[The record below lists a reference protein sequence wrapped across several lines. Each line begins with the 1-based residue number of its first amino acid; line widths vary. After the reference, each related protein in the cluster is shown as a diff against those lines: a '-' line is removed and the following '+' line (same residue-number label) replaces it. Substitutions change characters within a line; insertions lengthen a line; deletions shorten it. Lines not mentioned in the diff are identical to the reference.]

1 MKLNMSHEARLARQ
15 ELNEKLILGFIAH
28 HGFSTAQMLSDLLGY
43 QQVQSVYKVL
53 RRLVEKRFIRIHKMV
68 FIGNL
73 YLLTPTGIN
82 QLSES
87 VKIKNIKAHEIKPFS
102 MEHRLAIQK
111 CHIAMFKNKIKWS
124 SLTGKAKKGEQKP
137 DGIIWFCFDQ
147 PKETEV
153 AIEIELT
160 IKTQKRY
167 KQIYREYNNSKYRL
181 ILYVVPN
188 ETFKK
193 RLETIFKIIK
203 YDFSLST
210 ITMQV
215 FTFEEFVNIINE
227 ENSNARKTHNEK
239 TINEYKQKENERLI
253 KEKEKSDIQNHIDK
267 VYQEEMAKLSSEA
280 QEDKKKKRF
289 GIF

>member
-1 MKLNMSHEARLARQ
+1 MSHEARLARQ

-111 CHIAMFKNKIKWS
+111 CHIAMFKNKIRWS
-124 SLTGKAKKGEQKP
+124 SLTGKTKKGEQKP
-137 DGIIWFCFDQ
+137 DGIIWFCFDE
-147 PKETEV
+147 PKKTEV
-153 AIEIELT
+153 AIEVELT

-167 KQIYREYNNSKYRL
+167 KQIYREYNNSKYKL
-181 ILYVVPN
+181 ILYVVPS
-188 ETFKK
+188 EIMRD
-193 RLETIFKIIK
+193 RLNNIFKMIK
-203 YDFSLST
+203 YESSLST
-210 ITMQV
+210 ISIQV
-215 FTFEEFVNIINE
+215 MTFEQFAQSITDEHSNSRE
-227 ENSNARKTHNEK
+227 LKLKETEN
-239 TINEYKQKENERLI
+239 KE
-253 KEKEKSDIQNHIDK
+253 S
-267 VYQEEMAKLSSEA
+267 A
-280 QEDKKKKRF
+280 
-289 GIF
+289 